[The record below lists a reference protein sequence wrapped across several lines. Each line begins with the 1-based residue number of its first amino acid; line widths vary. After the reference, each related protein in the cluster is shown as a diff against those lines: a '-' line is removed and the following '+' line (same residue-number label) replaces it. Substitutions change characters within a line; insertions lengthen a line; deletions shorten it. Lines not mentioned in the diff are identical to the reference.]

1 LTLIGSDYGEHS
13 PSIFPRKKKASFRFN
28 CHHNAI
34 SGPGVIWIPK
44 PAMIFRDL
52 MEIYKGFT
60 ISNAFIS
67 HWWFGTFF
75 LFFHVLGI
83 IIPND

>member
-1 LTLIGSDYGEHS
+1 MANILQVYSQE
-13 PSIFPRKKKASFRFN
+13 KKASFRFN
-28 CHHNAI
+28 CHHDAI

-44 PAMIFRDL
+44 PAMNFWDL
-52 MEIYKGFT
+52 MEIYQGFT

-75 LFFHVLGI
+75 IFPYIGNNN
-83 IIPND
+83 PK